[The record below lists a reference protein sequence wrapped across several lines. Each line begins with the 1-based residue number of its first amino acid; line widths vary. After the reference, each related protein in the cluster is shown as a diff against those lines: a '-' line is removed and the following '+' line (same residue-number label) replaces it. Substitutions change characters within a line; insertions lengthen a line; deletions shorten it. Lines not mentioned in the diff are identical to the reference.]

1 MFVPFIGDVHLDH
14 QLSFLSSLVA
24 ARPRGPLAPLRLY
37 AYETLSETNWYAPG
51 VTAAFIPNV
60 YIDISDYIARKIEAF
75 GCYAPHVNA
84 FHDERSIKAIQDLPP
99 MRGATVSSHAAE
111 AFLLIRQLHC
121 ASVAATVELAR
132 YTERNSLVE
141 GKGGEV
147 GV

>member
-60 YIDISDYIARKIEAF
+60 YIDISDYIARKLEAF
-75 GCYAPHVNA
+75 GRSE
-84 FHDERSIKAIQDLPP
+84 ERRVGNECVSTCSSRLLPY
-99 MRGATVSSHAAE
+99 
-111 AFLLIRQLHC
+111 Q
-121 ASVAATVELAR
+121 
-132 YTERNSLVE
+132 
-141 GKGGEV
+141 
-147 GV
+147 